1 MEFLLASKKVAEEKL
16 PPSLPPAVSIKPS
29 SSSPS
34 LLSQWTPPRNA
45 TRRAAMDD
53 SRYVPSPEEV
63 EAALEGQLI
72 DATAELADAREQLR
86 ATAAARD
93 AAVERLGT
101 EIRRERLS
109 SKEITPTAGA

>member
-1 MEFLLASKKVAEEKL
+1 
-16 PPSLPPAVSIKPS
+16 
-29 SSSPS
+29 
-34 LLSQWTPPRNA
+34 
-45 TRRAAMDD
+45 MDD
-53 SRYVPSPEEV
+53 SHRGSPEEV

>member
-45 TRRAAMDD
+45 TRRA
-53 SRYVPSPEEV
+53 VTVCPSPEEV
-63 EAALEGQLI
+63 EAALEEQLI